1 MELNAIPGSERG
13 PIAVSK
19 LLVPNAASNYV
30 ERPRLSSIMD
40 RSNTCRL
47 TVVAAPAGFGKTTL
61 VSGWISR
68 RAARAAW
75 LSLEPADNTFVRFWS
90 CAAAAINRTIPGF
103 YEAAMPIFLSFGE
116 TSAESA
122 MSFFLN
128 ELTGRIA
135 EETILV
141 VDDFHFIDN
150 PSIHNGLAYLLDH
163 LPPAL
168 HLVIVSRTVP
178 PLPLSRMRARRQV
191 LELDGRHLR
200 FTADEAMELQ
210 NKTSET
216 RLTPEEMTELD
227 AKTEGWAVGLI
238 LAFHSLAATGGN
250 ENFLR
255 SFDGHNRYVFDYL
268 IDEVIHRQPQ
278 NVQSFLLRTS
288 ILERFSVSLCDAVTD
303 STNSASAIA
312 YLEKSNLF
320 VSPLDDT
327 RTWYKY
333 HHLFAEALRNRLD
346 ETCDQATRS
355 ELHRK
360 AHRWFGERGLYREA
374 IKHALAAEDFD
385 SAGQYMERHLPE
397 IIGSGEEADLL
408 RWLSE
413 MPLRSIVRFTNLFF
427 FQESVQ
433 AAKGRAA
440 EARRYLDQVTA
451 LLDTEPGLIESERVK
466 EMQVHIRM
474 YGNSLSYYEGDIDGF
489 IGQLKSNLDLLV
501 RHGSIANVVNM
512 GEALLYRG
520 PVGFGGR
527 LRKIA
532 YLSSHVS
539 ADEKLSLVLH
549 RSLEGLGVI
558 LLADLLYEL
567 NRIAESRL
575 TLEKALYGGSFPRN
589 PAALAPGYILLSKIL
604 QAEGQLDQARDVI
617 LRAIEE
623 MRECRSPRW
632 QMIVEAR
639 LARLQL
645 AAGETEAAAAWIN
658 ARRIRIMERAD
669 VSREYENF
677 TLARVLMS
685 QGELRKALGW
695 LSRISLEAKQADRI
709 ASRIEAL
716 LLQALCHK
724 ELADYASA
732 AFALAQACELAHPEG
747 FIRIFMDEGQAL
759 TPLFERWLS
768 EAKLDGEMAAYANLL
783 RERIYEGGWT
793 ASYTRAKEI
802 PAIKLTE
809 REREVLR
816 KIGEGLSNEE
826 IGRQLF
832 LSTGTVKKYA
842 YNIYEKLQVK
852 NRVQAISRAKGMGLL

>member
-1 MELNAIPGSERG
+1 MKSNALPGAERG
-13 PIAVSK
+13 PIALSK
-19 LLVPNAASNYV
+19 LFVPNAALNYV
-30 ERPRLSSIMD
+30 DRPRLSDILD
-40 RSNTCRL
+40 RSSSFRL
-47 TVVAAPAGFGKTTL
+47 TLVAAPAGFGKTTL
-61 VSGWISR
+61 VSNWIGR
-68 RAARAAW
+68 RAVRAAW

-90 CAAAAINRTIPGF
+90 CAAAAIDRASPGF

-128 ELTGRIA
+128 ELIGRIA
-135 EETILV
+135 EETTLV
-141 VDDFHFIDN
+141 VDDYHFIDN
-150 PSIHNGLAYLLDH
+150 SAIHDGLAFLLDH
-163 LPPAL
+163 LPASF
-168 HLVIVSRTVP
+168 HLVMVSRTVP

-191 LELDGRHLR
+191 LELDGRDLR

-210 NKTSET
+210 NKTSES
-216 RLTPEEMTELD
+216 RLTPDEITELD

-250 ENFLR
+250 ESFLR

-278 NVQSFLLRTS
+278 NVQNFLLRTS
-288 ILERFSVSLCDAVTD
+288 ILERFSVSLCDAVTG
-303 STNSASAIA
+303 STHSASAIS
-312 YLEKSNLF
+312 YLEKANLF

-333 HHLFAEALRNRLD
+333 HHLFAEALRNRLN
-346 ETCDQATRS
+346 ETYDLATRR
-355 ELHRK
+355 ELHQG

-385 SAGQYMERHLPE
+385 SAGLYMERHLPE
-397 IIGSGEEADLL
+397 MIGSGEESDLL

-440 EARRYLDQVTA
+440 EARRYLDQVEA
-451 LLDTEPGLIESERVK
+451 LLNTEPELLESERIK
-466 EMQVHIRM
+466 EMQLHIRM
-474 YGNSLSYYEGDIDGF
+474 YSNSLSYYEGDIDGF

-532 YLSSHVS
+532 YLSSNVS

-567 NRIAESRL
+567 NRITESRL
-575 TLEKALYGGSFPRN
+575 ALEKALYGGAFPRN
-589 PAALAPGYILLSKIL
+589 PAALAPGYILMSKIL
-604 QAEGQLDQARDVI
+604 QAEGRMDEAREII
-617 LRAIEE
+617 LRAAEE
-623 MRECRSPRW
+623 MMDCRSPRW

-645 AAGETEAAAAWIN
+645 ATGETEAAAAWIN
-658 ARRIRIMERAD
+658 ARHIRVMERAD

-695 LSRISLEAKQADRI
+695 LSRISMEAKQADRI

-716 LLQALCHK
+716 LLQSICYK
-724 ELADYASA
+724 ELADYAGA
-732 AFALAQACELAHPEG
+732 VAALAQACELARPEG
-747 FIRIFMDEGQAL
+747 YIRIFMDEGQTL
-759 TPLFERWLS
+759 TPIFERWLS
-768 EAKLDGEMAAYANLL
+768 EASLDEEMAAYANLL
-783 RERIYEGGWT
+783 RARVSEGGLS
-793 ASYTRAKEI
+793 ASYARMKHSLT
-802 PAIKLTE
+802 IKLTE

-826 IGRQLF
+826 IGKQLF

-852 NRVQAISRAKGMGLL
+852 NRVQAISRAMEMGLL